1 MPWNLHNSLDQTLNE
16 YRARQHWDRREYK
29 LALEYAAAAAEM
41 ALARADASGYWRMTQ
56 LLAECQLELGLM
68 TEFAAS
74 ARELAEHP
82 AIQADQRMLAGAKAL
97 YSRALGS
104 VGMVTEAL
112 VLAQEA
118 AALGGA
124 DDADAVD
131 GVREIELLHGLV
143 AALAESGREDEAWKF
158 AQEMACLAAE
168 QDNLEVAGKAYWA
181 IGNVAF
187 LADDAKNGVYYHEL
201 AAKNLAPGNDVNM
214 WALFNK
220 GSAEARLAAGVVEPE
235 TLECIERAELANSV
249 TGGSPLQ
256 KLEISNA
263 RAHWLLLTGE
273 AEGAAARLQ
282 GILEQR
288 ELLPEHTLAE
298 VEFVLSLALHE
309 LGRNDEAL
317 VAAVNCEKVFN
328 EHGARRRALAARG
341 VIDSIGSQ
349 AG

>member
-1 MPWNLHNSLDQTLNE
+1 MYNSLDQTLNE

-29 LALEYAAAAAEM
+29 LALEYAAAAAEK
-41 ALARADASGYWRMTQ
+41 ALAKADASGYCRMTQ

-74 ARELAEHP
+74 AKELAEHP

-104 VGMVTEAL
+104 LGMVTEAL
-112 VLAQEA
+112 VLSQEA

-124 DDADAVD
+124 DADAPD
-131 GVREIELLHGLV
+131 GVRDLELLHGLV
-143 AALAESGREDEAWKF
+143 AALAESGREEEAWKF
-158 AQEMACLAAE
+158 AQEMARLAAE

-187 LADDAKNGVYYHEL
+187 LADDAKNGVYYHKL
-201 AAKNLAPGNDVNM
+201 AAENLAPGNDVNM

-256 KLEISNA
+256 ELEISNA

-273 AEGAAARLQ
+273 AEGAAVRLQ

-288 ELLPEHTLAE
+288 ELLPQHTLAE

-317 VAAVNCEKVFN
+317 VAAVNSEKVFN
-328 EHGARRRALAARG
+328 EHGAHRRALAARS

-349 AG
+349 TR